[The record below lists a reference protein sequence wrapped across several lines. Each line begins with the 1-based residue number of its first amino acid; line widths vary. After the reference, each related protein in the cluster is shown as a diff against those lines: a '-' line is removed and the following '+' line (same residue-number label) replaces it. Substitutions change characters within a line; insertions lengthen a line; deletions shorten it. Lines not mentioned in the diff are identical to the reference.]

1 MTEEPSLRRFLEAM
15 AEMHSSFSLDTT
27 QQAVVQNTASLFAAR
42 GATLMLC
49 SPGDNMLR
57 ISASYGLSSNYL
69 EKGDIDPR
77 KSLGETLDRQP
88 VVISDVTTD
97 PKIQYRQAAIDEG
110 ISSII
115 GLPVSVGSVLVGSLR
130 LYFGQPKDF
139 QPIELEYLYA
149 LPRQVGLALKKA
161 FYFSSMQD
169 AINELHRMPA
179 LDSFRQAVQTL
190 VGITTKYSGAR
201 GAALLL
207 VNKENQTLESVYSIG
222 LSERYLKKGTL
233 SLGRSLG
240 EVTQGQP
247 VIIADVDHD
256 DRVQYRDEA
265 QAENIKAIIGLP
277 VWVGAEIA
285 GVLRLY
291 YSYNFLPDSDD
302 MLWLQQLAHH
312 AGMAF
317 EKNQLLIQLKN
328 RHDWYK
334 DILQDMRI

>member
-1 MTEEPSLRRFLEAM
+1 MTEEPSLRRFLEAV

-27 QQAVVQNTASLFAAR
+27 QQAVVQNVASLFGAR
-42 GATLMLC
+42 GTSLMLC
-49 SPGDNMLR
+49 SPGDNMLK
-57 ISASYGLSSNYL
+57 ISSSYGLSSNYL

-77 KSLGETLDRQP
+77 KSLGETVERQP
-88 VVISDVTTD
+88 VLIKDVATD

-110 ISSII
+110 ISSIV
-115 GLPVSVGSVLVGSLR
+115 GLPVAVGGVLVGSLR
-130 LYFGQPKDF
+130 LYFAQAKDF
-139 QPIELEYLYA
+139 QPLELEYLYA

-179 LDSFRQAVQTL
+179 LDSFKQAVQTL

-207 VNKENQTLESVYSIG
+207 VNMENQTLESVFSIG

-240 EVTQGQP
+240 EVSQGQP
-247 VIIADVDHD
+247 VIISDVDHD
-256 DRVQYRDEA
+256 NRVQYREEA
-265 QAENIKAIIGLP
+265 QAERIKAIIGLP

-291 YSYNFLPDSDD
+291 YTYNFLPDADD
-302 MLWLQQLAHH
+302 LLWLQQLAHH

>member
-1 MTEEPSLRRFLEAM
+1 MTEEPSLRRFLEAV
-15 AEMHSSFSLDTT
+15 AEMHSSFNLETT
-27 QQAVVQNTASLFAAR
+27 QQAVVQNAASLF
-42 GATLMLC
+42 GAKGSSLILC
-49 SPGDNMLR
+49 SPGDNSLK
-57 ISASYGLSSNYL
+57 IKASQGLSDNYL
-69 EKGDIDPR
+69 QKGDIDPS
-77 KSLGETLDRQP
+77 KSLGETLDRHP
-88 VVISDVTTD
+88 VMINDVATD

-115 GLPVSVGSVLVGSLR
+115 GLPIAVGSVLVGSLR
-130 LYFGQPKDF
+130 LYFSHAKDF
-139 QPIELEYLYA
+139 KPIELEYLYA

-161 FYFSSMQD
+161 FYFSSMHD
-169 AINELHRMPA
+169 AINELHRMPT
-179 LDSFRQAVQTL
+179 LDSFKQAVQSL
-190 VGITTKYSGAR
+190 VGIITRYSGAR
-201 GAALLL
+201 GAALML

-222 LSERYLKKGTL
+222 LSERYLKKGTV

-240 EVTQGQP
+240 EVSQGRP

-256 DRVQYRDEA
+256 DRVQYREEA
-265 QAENIKAIIGLP
+265 QAERIKAIIGLP
-277 VWVGAEIA
+277 VWVGGEIA

-291 YSYNFLPDSDD
+291 YSYNFLPDGDD
-302 MLWLQQLAHH
+302 LLWLQQLAHH